1 MDAFVLA
8 AATVLSGLSAGLF
21 FGWRVSVIPG
31 TKRVSAASYVET
43 MQSVN
48 RAILNPA
55 FFVVFLGAPVAITV
69 AAITSRGGDAEVR
82 TVLLTLALALY
93 LSTTLVT
100 TVARNVP
107 LNNELARFDPVDAS
121 PDSVDTARAAYE
133 RSWNRWHDLRTLSS
147 FLAFALCVAAAVVD
161 GT

>member
-1 MDAFVLA
+1 MCIRD
-8 AATVLSGLSAGLF
+8 
-21 FGWRVSVIPG
+21 R
-31 TKRVSAASYVET
+31 
-43 MQSVN
+43 
-48 RAILNPA
+48 
-55 FFVVFLGAPVAITV
+55 FLGTPVAITV
-69 AAITSRGGDAEVR
+69 AAITSRGGDAEGR

-107 LNNELARFDPVDAS
+107 LNNELARFDPVDAP